1 MKSANIIF
9 VIIFGVLISVIVW
22 INVTELDE
30 IIRAEGQVEPEEQ
43 IQVVQ
48 PRFTGRIEKIYK
60 KVETLLKKMN

>member
-43 IQVVQ
+43 
-48 PRFTGRIEKIYK
+48 
-60 KVETLLKKMN
+60 